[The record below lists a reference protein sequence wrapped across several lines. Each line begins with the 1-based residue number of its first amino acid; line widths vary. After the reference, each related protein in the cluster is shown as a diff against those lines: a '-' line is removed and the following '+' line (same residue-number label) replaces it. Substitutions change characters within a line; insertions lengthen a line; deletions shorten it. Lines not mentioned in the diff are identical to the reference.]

1 MSEVFDRVLMPI
13 ASRDDAETSSRAI
26 RTYEPDSVV
35 AVYVVEK
42 AGGAPDKASVE
53 QAEEEAEAMFDI
65 VETELADSTDVETL
79 IVYGVDVADRI
90 HQAADDVDASSI
102 AFTTRGGS
110 RWVRMLTGDVALNL
124 ITDNEHPV
132 VVLPDVSDE

>member
-13 ASRDDAETSSRAI
+13 ASRDDAERTARAV
-26 RTYEPDSVV
+26 RGYSPDSVV

-53 QAEEEAEAMFDI
+53 QAEQEAEAMFDI
-65 VETELADSTDVETL
+65 VKAELADATDLETL

-90 HQAADDVDASSI
+90 HQAAADVDASCI

-124 ITDNEHPV
+124 ITDNERPV